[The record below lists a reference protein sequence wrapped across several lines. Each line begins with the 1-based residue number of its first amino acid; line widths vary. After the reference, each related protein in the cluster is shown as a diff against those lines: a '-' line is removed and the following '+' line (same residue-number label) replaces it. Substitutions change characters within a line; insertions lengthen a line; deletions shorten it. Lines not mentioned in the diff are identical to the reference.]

1 MSEKNIGKSAIEG
14 GNHAALWHGRFK
26 EGPDAEAVA
35 FETSIYA
42 DIRLAQDDIKGSKAH
57 VNMLGKQG
65 IIPENEA
72 ESIATE
78 LSKIAEEIKNGTLA
92 IDLEAE
98 DIHSFVE
105 GVLTDRLGT
114 VGKKVHT
121 GRSRNDQIALDER
134 LYLKKA
140 IVDLQQE
147 ILQLIETLKEIA
159 KNHTETLI
167 SGYTHMQRAQP
178 VTLAHHLCSWAWM
191 LKRDY
196 ERLSDAYKRID
207 YCPLGSG
214 ALAGSGLPL
223 NREMVAESLGF
234 SGVTQNSLDSVAD
247 RDYCI
252 ELCSCFSILM
262 MHLSRYCE
270 EVIIWSTEE
279 FKFIN
284 LSEKWSTGSS
294 IMPQKK
300 NPDFA
305 ELIRGKTGRVY
316 GDLMALL
323 TLMKGLPLTYNRD
336 LQEDRENLFDAY
348 DTAISCVKIFSKMIG
363 TASWNTERMAASCVG
378 GHANATDLADY
389 LVRKGMPFRTA
400 HEVSAQSVRYCI
412 ENDINL
418 EEMPLEEYQKISE
431 MIENDVYDV
440 LPPKACAFIRKTTG
454 GPAPERVLE
463 QIESLET
470 FVKKNVRING

>member
-1 MSEKNIGKSAIEG
+1 MNNTISGKSAIEG

-35 FETSIYA
+35 FETSIHA
-42 DIRLAQDDIKGSKAH
+42 DIRLAQDDIRGSKAH
-57 VNMLGKQG
+57 VSMLGKQG

-72 ESIATE
+72 DLIATE
-78 LSKIAEEIKNGTLA
+78 LSKIAEEIKNGSLA

-134 LYLKKA
+134 LYLKSA
-140 IVDLQQE
+140 IGDLQQE
-147 ILQLIETLKEIA
+147 ILNLIDTLIKIA
-159 KNHTETLI
+159 ENHTETLL

-191 LKRDY
+191 IKRDY

-223 NREMVAESLGF
+223 NREMVSEFLGF
-234 SGVTQNSLDSVAD
+234 AGVTQNSLDSVAD

-252 ELCSCFSILM
+252 ELASCFSIMM
-262 MHLSRYCE
+262 MHLSRFCE
-270 EVIIWSTEE
+270 EIIIWSTEE

-348 DTAISCVKIFSKMIG
+348 DTVISCVKIFSKMIG
-363 TASWNTERMAASCVG
+363 TASWNVDRMEASCVG

-412 ENDINL
+412 ENNINL
-418 EEMPLEEYQKISE
+418 EDMPLAEYQKISE
-431 MIENDVYDV
+431 LIQEDVYKV
-440 LPPKACAFIRKTTG
+440 LPPRACAYIRKTTG
-454 GPAPERVLE
+454 GPAPEKVKE
-463 QIESLET
+463 QITLLQDFCKDNFKE
-470 FVKKNVRING
+470 